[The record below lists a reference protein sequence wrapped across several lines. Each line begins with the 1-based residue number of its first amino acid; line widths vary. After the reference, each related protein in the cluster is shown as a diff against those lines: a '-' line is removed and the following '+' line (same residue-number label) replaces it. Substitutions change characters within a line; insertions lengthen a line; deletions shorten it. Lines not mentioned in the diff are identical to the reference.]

1 MRPVLF
7 QLGALPI
14 RSYGLLIAVAF
25 MVGIWIARRRAA
37 NSRYD
42 PDIVIDL
49 SVIVILVSIIGAR
62 LAYVFVRW
70 DYYQHDLLGVFRLWE
85 GGLALYGGIVA
96 GTLAG
101 LWFFRRRSI
110 DMWAGA
116 DLMVPSLAMGVAIGR
131 IGCFLNGCCYGK
143 VCDHPWGVVFSESSI
158 AGMRYPGVHLHPTQ
172 LYESLLA
179 LVVFF
184 VLLAVDRRK
193 PFQGFLLWLFVMLL
207 SIYRFFI
214 DPIRQYDTESIAFQG
229 GPIAFTNNQV
239 FGVVLVLLS
248 AGFMIYLSHRSNVRR
263 SDGTPAQ
270 TRS

>member
-37 NSRYD
+37 NSSYD
-42 PDIVIDL
+42 PDIIIDL
-49 SVIVILVSIIGAR
+49 SLIVILVSIVGAR

-70 DYYQHDLLGVFRLWE
+70 DYYQLDLLGILRIWE
-85 GGLALYGGIVA
+85 GGLALYGGMVV

-101 LWFFRRRSI
+101 LWFFRRRGI

-116 DLMVPSLAMGVAIGR
+116 DLVAPSLAMGVAIGR

-143 VCDHPWGVVFSESSI
+143 VCEHPWGVVFSENSI
-158 AGMRYPGVHLHPTQ
+158 AGMHYPGAHLHPTQ
-172 LYESLLA
+172 LYESFLA

-193 PFQGFLLWLFVMLL
+193 PFEGFLLWLFVILL
-207 SIYRFFI
+207 SAYRFLI
-214 DPIRQYDTESIAFQG
+214 DPIRQYGTESIALES
-229 GPIAFTNNQV
+229 GPIALTNNQL
-239 FGVVLVLLS
+239 FGLGLVLLS
-248 AGFMIYLSHRSNVRR
+248 VGFMVYLSRR
-263 SDGTPAQ
+263 SASGRGDSSGP
-270 TRS
+270 